1 MGQSEKN
8 IADAFAEAKASN
20 AVLLIDEVDS
30 FLSKRTN
37 ANQSWEVALV
47 NQVLVEL
54 SDFTGI
60 FIATTNL
67 EASELDPAALRRFD
81 LKVKFDYLRQDQSA
95 LLLEKHCTKL
105 GISKPTPADFQALK
119 TMQFNTPGDFAVV
132 ANQSRFAVIKTAEA
146 FNKTLKVE
154 HDLKGLSQKSIGFM
168 VDC

>member
-1 MGQSEKN
+1 MANEIKAPILVKKGSDLLGPYVGQSEKN
-8 IADAFAEAKASN
+8 IADAFAEAKSSK

-81 LKVKFDYLRQDQSA
+81 LKVKFD
-95 LLLEKHCTKL
+95 
-105 GISKPTPADFQALK
+105 
-119 TMQFNTPGDFAVV
+119 
-132 ANQSRFAVIKTAEA
+132 
-146 FNKTLKVE
+146 
-154 HDLKGLSQKSIGFM
+154 
-168 VDC
+168 